1 MNLFQALVQ
10 ENHGLRQKNDILEK
24 IKNDLEN
31 EVTTFLARKDNEL
44 SRQQNLQVDLE
55 AAIVK
60 VRF

>member
-10 ENHGLRQKNDILEK
+10 ENHGLKQKNDILEK

-31 EVTTFLARKDNEL
+31 EVTFLARNDNEL
-44 SRQQNLQVDLE
+44 SRQQNLKVELE